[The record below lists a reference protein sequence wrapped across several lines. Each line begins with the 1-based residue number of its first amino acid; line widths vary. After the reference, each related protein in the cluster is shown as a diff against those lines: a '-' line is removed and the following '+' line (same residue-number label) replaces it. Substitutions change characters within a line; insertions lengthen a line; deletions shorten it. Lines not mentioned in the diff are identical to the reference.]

1 MSPTT
6 MCKILKSLSY
16 SCENIYGTL
25 WIVHGSSFTTS
36 KGSMFGITTSTP
48 LVLIVVQVENLWKQ
62 KHKALTIINLSI
74 KDKIIWYVMGIQE
87 PKDVWVVLTKIIET
101 KYFFRQMLIQNKLT
115 NRKMDKATS
124 MEDFLVNNKD
134 LLN

>member
-1 MSPTT
+1 
-6 MCKILKSLSY
+6 
-16 SCENIYGTL
+16 
-25 WIVHGSSFTTS
+25 
-36 KGSMFGITTSTP
+36 MFGITTSTP

>member
-1 MSPTT
+1 MNLTT
-6 MCKILKSLSY
+6 MCKFFKSLSY

-25 WIVHGSSFTTS
+25 WIVHASSFTTS

-48 LVLIVVQVENLWKQ
+48 LVLIVVQVESFWKQ

-101 KYFFRQMLIQNKLT
+101 KFFWQMLIQNKLT
-115 NRKMDKATS
+115 NHKMDKTTS

-134 LLN
+134 MLN